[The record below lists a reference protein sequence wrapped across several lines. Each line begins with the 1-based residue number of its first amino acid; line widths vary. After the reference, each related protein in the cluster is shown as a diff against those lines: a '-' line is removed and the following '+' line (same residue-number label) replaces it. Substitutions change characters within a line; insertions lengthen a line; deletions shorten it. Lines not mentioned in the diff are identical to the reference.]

1 MNSPRKENIVFTV
14 DNTAYHVVKVPK
26 SAAENGSGEVYY
38 NIYRKDIIDKS
49 DGKSIAKNLSG
60 AYDTSYDLPRAFMF
74 APAVL
79 CVALFLVRP
88 IPIIL
93 FLGIMLC
100 VGATFI
106 TTMPDDENN
115 NSIDKAQHK
124 SLKNQ
129 IVKKETPMIS
139 AKNTYYGKL
148 DHGADAIVRFYAK
161 NNYEREKF
169 LDVLLIPEN
178 QVAFAQ
184 IFDQID
190 RSDITKNDRETLTK
204 AMHNYVDAQRY
215 NVIENKS
222 IYSDDIQNILED
234 SEHRKQA
241 SREIYDSFQQN
252 QLD

>member
-49 DGKSIAKNLSG
+49 DGKDVAQSLVSPYN
-60 AYDTSYDLPRAFMF
+60 TSYNLPRAFMF

-106 TTMPDDENN
+106 TTMTDDENN

-129 IVKKETPMIS
+129 LVKKETPMIS

-148 DHGADAIVRFYAK
+148 DHGADAIGRFYAK